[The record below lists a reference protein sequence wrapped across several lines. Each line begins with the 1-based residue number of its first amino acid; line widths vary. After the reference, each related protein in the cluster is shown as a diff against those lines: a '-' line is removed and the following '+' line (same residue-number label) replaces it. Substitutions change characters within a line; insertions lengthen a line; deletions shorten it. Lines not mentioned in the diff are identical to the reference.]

1 MAPLNQS
8 DGFALARAKQLLF
21 GGTVTI
27 PRLPLIKHQTV
38 AVYTSSTT
46 PVLIVSDESQL
57 LASPCWGSVM
67 GWGWVSEIWYSF
79 HEYATHFASTCI
91 SSQRH

>member
-46 PVLIVSDESQL
+46 PVLIVPTFSL
-57 LASPCWGSVM
+57 PMLGLRGGLGV
-67 GWGWVSEIWYSF
+67 GK
-79 HEYATHFASTCI
+79 
-91 SSQRH
+91 